1 MDLLN
6 SLKQFLPILILLAVI
21 GLVFARIPRI
31 EMGHSEAF
39 KRRRR
44 LNWLPLGLTYA
55 FLYMGRYNLTVSKN
69 ALGSLM
75 SNADFGTIFFWGTLV
90 YGCAFIINGPLTDKI
105 GGRRA
110 MLIGASGAALSN
122 LAMGLVL
129 ASGFTRNLA
138 VVFSVLYAVNMYFQ
152 SFGAVAIVKVNAHW
166 FHVRERGVFAG
177 IFGILISLGVYFAYD
192 WGALI
197 VRNAPTQWVFF
208 VPAAI
213 LAAFVILDY
222 FMVFDSPVHA
232 GHADFDVADASS
244 GQEHLTMDVLS
255 VLKRMFTNPIIMTIA
270 AVEFCSGFLRNA
282 VMQWYIIFAK
292 QTGIIE
298 SFVPHNWGLLLCC
311 AGILGGVF
319 AGVISDLVFDSR
331 RGPVVA
337 VLYSIMLASGVAM
350 FTALGSPA
358 LGAIVVFFSLAVI
371 GVHGMMSGT
380 ASMDFGGKR
389 NVGIAVGIIDGMVY
403 LGTATQSII
412 YGYLL
417 PQGAAAKVA
426 ANWRNWPMLILP
438 VAIVGLGLSS
448 RLWNAKPASK
458 QVSNEQPRGA
468 GEIPSPLKQGDA
480 APSAALNASR
490 EAGGLAP

>member
-298 SFVPHNWGLLLCC
+298 SFVPHNWGLLLC
-311 AGILGGVF
+311 
-319 AGVISDLVFDSR
+319 
-331 RGPVVA
+331 
-337 VLYSIMLASGVAM
+337 
-350 FTALGSPA
+350 
-358 LGAIVVFFSLAVI
+358 
-371 GVHGMMSGT
+371 
-380 ASMDFGGKR
+380 
-389 NVGIAVGIIDGMVY
+389 
-403 LGTATQSII
+403 
-412 YGYLL
+412 
-417 PQGAAAKVA
+417 
-426 ANWRNWPMLILP
+426 
-438 VAIVGLGLSS
+438 
-448 RLWNAKPASK
+448 
-458 QVSNEQPRGA
+458 
-468 GEIPSPLKQGDA
+468 
-480 APSAALNASR
+480 
-490 EAGGLAP
+490 